1 MSGDTDSEVQ
11 RGLIAASPPA
21 VWIAKNVMSRLDRL
35 VLRVFRGH
43 VRLPTSL
50 FVPTLVLTTRGRR
63 TGEPRSTPLI
73 YVADGADLLVA
84 NARPEGERRNPW
96 VLNLRSQPRATVV
109 LLGESTDVRATE
121 LGDSEIEEWWPEFV
135 ARWPA
140 FEFHYAATGERAV
153 FRLERSADRSADH
166 PLAM

>member
-1 MSGDTDSEVQ
+1 MD

-21 VWIAKNVMSRLDRL
+21 VWFTKNVMSRLDRL
-35 VLRVFRGH
+35 ILRAFRGR
-43 VRLPTSL
+43 VPLPTSL

-84 NARPEGERRNPW
+84 NARPMGERRNPW
-96 VLNLRSQPRATVV
+96 VLNLRSQPSAALV
-109 LLGESTDVRATE
+109 LAGESTRVRATE

-140 FEFHYAATGERAV
+140 FDVHYAATGERAM
-153 FRLERSADRSADH
+153 FRLERAADQSADH